1 MSFDHRLVTSY
12 VYSSCFLKFSTSFFY
27 HSFLAYPNRYSN
39 YGYVVLCFNLED
51 FCMFYAS
58 FIHNFR
64 FISCNHI
71 IMMLIVYA
79 SILTLH
85 FTVGADWSRAKQTKQ
100 SKSSKKT
107 KMLLKS
113 QLTGS
118 QTYSASVTR
127 KAESTNHIIIFYWFK
142 YVRNSCGYIHSFMIG
157 FKKKVSNI
165 AFVDMLLRIN
175 IYNNYSCCLHRFM
188 IKLLDLIVI

>member
-1 MSFDHRLVTSY
+1 
-12 VYSSCFLKFSTSFFY
+12 
-27 HSFLAYPNRYSN
+27 
-39 YGYVVLCFNLED
+39 
-51 FCMFYAS
+51 MFYAS

-85 FTVGADWSRAKQTKQ
+85 FTVGADWSRVKQTKQ

-107 KMLLKS
+107 KMRLKS

-142 YVRNSCGYIHSFMIG
+142 YVIISSETL
-157 FKKKVSNI
+157 
-165 AFVDMLLRIN
+165 VDTFILLRLVLRKKFQTLRLLTCSFVLIF
-175 IYNNYSCCLHRFM
+175 ITTTAVAYIGSWLNY
-188 IKLLDLIVI
+188 